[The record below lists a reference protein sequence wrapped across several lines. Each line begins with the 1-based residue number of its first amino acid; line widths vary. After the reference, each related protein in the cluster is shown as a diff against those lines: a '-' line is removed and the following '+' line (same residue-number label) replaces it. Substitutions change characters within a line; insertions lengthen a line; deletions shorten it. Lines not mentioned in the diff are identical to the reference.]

1 MCDFIRVGVQCRFIC
16 RLYVC
21 ELQVCVG
28 LFIGYTGAEV
38 RLHSC
43 IRLSQ
48 CVYVCVC
55 LGVGGLMCAGY
66 VLNEEKPA
74 GAI

>member
-1 MCDFIRVGVQCRFIC
+1 MWDFNCVCVQCRLIR

-21 ELQVCVG
+21 QLQVCVG
-28 LFIGYTGAEV
+28 LCIQAGAEV
-38 RLHSC
+38 CFHSC